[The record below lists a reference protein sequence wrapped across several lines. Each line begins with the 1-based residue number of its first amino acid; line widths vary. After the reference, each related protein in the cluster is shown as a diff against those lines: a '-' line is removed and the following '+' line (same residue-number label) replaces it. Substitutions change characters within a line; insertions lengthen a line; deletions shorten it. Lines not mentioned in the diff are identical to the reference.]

1 MKKSF
6 LCCSMFLIS
15 IFAKADSLD
24 LKIGQMIMMG
34 MSGTS
39 VSANS
44 SIIQDIKSGK
54 VGGVLLFEYN
64 LAKNNTKTTLQK
76 LTDDLQNAASTSLFI
91 SIDQEGGKVNR
102 LKMKYGFPAMPSA
115 KSVGDKNND
124 EYSKFV
130 ASTISNS
137 CAEVGINLNYAPV
150 MDIHNYTCP
159 VIGKLERSF
168 SSNPKTI
175 AHIGEIY
182 IDAHHENGVK
192 TVLKHF
198 PGHGNSKTDSHLG
211 IADVSNY
218 WSDKELLPYKI
229 LIAENK
235 VDAIMTAHIINN
247 KLDNK
252 KIPSTLSYKIVTELL
267 REKLKF
273 NGVVISDDM
282 QMGAIAKQFGFEE
295 SIKMAI
301 NAGIDILIFSN
312 NIPGASKYSTS
323 NVHAT
328 IKKLVLKGEIKE
340 ERINESF
347 YRIMAMKKSR

>member
-1 MKKSF
+1 MKKCF
-6 LCCSMFLIS
+6 FNCSMLLFS

-24 LKIGQMIMMG
+24 IKIGQMIMMG

-64 LAKNNTKTTLQK
+64 LDKNNTKTKLQK

-115 KSVGDKNND
+115 KVVGDKNND
-124 EYSKFV
+124 AYSKFV

-150 MDIHNYTCP
+150 MDIHNSTCP

-168 SSNPKTI
+168 SCNPKTI

-282 QMGAIAKQFGFEE
+282 QMGAIAKQYGFEE

-312 NIPGASKYSTS
+312 NIPGASKYSTN

-328 IKKLVLKGEIKE
+328 IKKLVEKGEIKE
-340 ERINESF
+340 ERINES
-347 YRIMAMKKSR
+347 YLRIMAMKKSR